1 MTNLMNFI
9 RTVSIYALSKG
20 LEVREGS
27 MLFGLGVRGYVGAL
41 FLLEGSV

>member
-1 MTNLMNFI
+1 MTNLMNFA
-9 RTVSIYALSKG
+9 RMVSIHVLSKQ
-20 LEVREGS
+20 LEARKGS